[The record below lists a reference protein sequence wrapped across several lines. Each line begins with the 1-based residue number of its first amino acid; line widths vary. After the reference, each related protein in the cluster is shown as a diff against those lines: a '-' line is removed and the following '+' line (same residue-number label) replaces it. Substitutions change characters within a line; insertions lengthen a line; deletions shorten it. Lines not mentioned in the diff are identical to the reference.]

1 MVYRALLL
9 AGCTLL
15 APLALSPD
23 EPHAGG
29 GTGLLGLDSQAILD
43 SQPVAFIP
51 NLGQWDHD
59 FAFTATTGPILTTF
73 GSSGLLLDVL
83 AEETDTERIGAV
95 VGWTF
100 EGGVAAAP
108 SGVGVLP
115 GYHNYFLGGDPDKW
129 RSRVPLYA
137 GLRYGNVWDGVD
149 IVFGQVDG
157 KLEYD
162 VVLEPGADLDR
173 VVVGVEGVDDLFI
186 ESDGTLVMETAVA
199 TIRQS
204 APRTWQVAANGTR
217 EEVECTYRV
226 LDWHRFGFEA
236 PGRNPGLL
244 LVIDPGPEVG
254 GIIGEGRADDRINSN
269 TCRTA
274 ASLLPAGA
282 TEHILAGT
290 TGDTTFATTPGAF
303 QHDDGYG
310 GGLTDAFVTVMNE
323 DFSSLVWS
331 TFLGGPHADV
341 AWDVGV
347 HEATGDVFVTG
358 ETVGANQDWPGVF
371 GNIPADGVLGG
382 QDIFLSRIRYD
393 GAVLMG
399 SYLVGG
405 EGDDRAL

>member
-1 MVYRALLL
+1 
-9 AGCTLL
+9 
-15 APLALSPD
+15 
-23 EPHAGG
+23 
-29 GTGLLGLDSQAILD
+29 LDSQAILD

-173 VVVGVEGVDDLFI
+173 VVVGV
-186 ESDGTLVMETAVA
+186 
-199 TIRQS
+199 
-204 APRTWQVAANGTR
+204 
-217 EEVECTYRV
+217 
-226 LDWHRFGFEA
+226 
-236 PGRNPGLL
+236 
-244 LVIDPGPEVG
+244 
-254 GIIGEGRADDRINSN
+254 
-269 TCRTA
+269 
-274 ASLLPAGA
+274 
-282 TEHILAGT
+282 
-290 TGDTTFATTPGAF
+290 
-303 QHDDGYG
+303 
-310 GGLTDAFVTVMNE
+310 
-323 DFSSLVWS
+323 
-331 TFLGGPHADV
+331 
-341 AWDVGV
+341 
-347 HEATGDVFVTG
+347 
-358 ETVGANQDWPGVF
+358 
-371 GNIPADGVLGG
+371 
-382 QDIFLSRIRYD
+382 
-393 GAVLMG
+393 
-399 SYLVGG
+399 
-405 EGDDRAL
+405 